1 MRVVSDGEWIC
12 HNTWPQHGLK
22 LPVQVVTMSGRVLL
36 DLTEDGLWWPGDP
49 FVITSTLTSVSHPL
63 PPQADRDQADH
74 PDRTRVLEKIR
85 FAGLRHGASKLTGC
99 CKNTYKHHSRSSRLH
114 QMIANLIYVSFCHD
128 FEAFLFSL
136 LPCRGC
142 AGLLD

>member
-49 FVITSTLTSVSHPL
+49 FVITSTLTSVSHTL
-63 PPQADRDQADH
+63 PPPSPPRLTV
-74 PDRTRVLEKIR
+74 TRLTT
-85 FAGLRHGASKLTGC
+85 LTGPESWRKSVLLGC
-99 CKNTYKHHSRSSRLH
+99 GTVLPSLRVAVKMRINITVARLV
-114 QMIANLIYVSFCHD
+114 YTK
-128 FEAFLFSL
+128 
-136 LPCRGC
+136 
-142 AGLLD
+142 